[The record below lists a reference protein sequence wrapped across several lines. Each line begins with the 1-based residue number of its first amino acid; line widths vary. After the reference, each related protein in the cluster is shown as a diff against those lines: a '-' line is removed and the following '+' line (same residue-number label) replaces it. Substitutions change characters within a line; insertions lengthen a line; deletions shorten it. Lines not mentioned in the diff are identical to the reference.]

1 VDQKDQPTMPKFT
14 VGDEKRAFSNIFNLL
29 VIIAAVIATVFTIA
43 LFFYQLSLK
52 NQISDLTGQK
62 ASLLSQIQTPEN
74 LDIEDQVNGI
84 ITSIDQIKSI
94 KDSDSNRFQLALSN
108 LPAIA
113 LKISQVK
120 NFSIDEFGILSLDV
134 TTNSNENVAKFLESL
149 NKSSF
154 LENVQLLS
162 SNASGTTEA
171 PVIDFSVTATIN
183 QDKTASAES
192 SSPESAAGSSTDS
205 TSSDTGTEETTTD
218 GSQPATEP
226 PEASL

>member
-1 VDQKDQPTMPKFT
+1 
-14 VGDEKRAFSNIFNLL
+14 
-29 VIIAAVIATVFTIA
+29 
-43 LFFYQLSLK
+43 
-52 NQISDLTGQK
+52 
-62 ASLLSQIQTPEN
+62 
-74 LDIEDQVNGI
+74 
-84 ITSIDQIKSI
+84 
-94 KDSDSNRFQLALSN
+94 
-108 LPAIA
+108 
-113 LKISQVK
+113 
-120 NFSIDEFGILSLDV
+120 LSLDV

-205 TSSDTGTEETTTD
+205 TSSDTGTDETTTD
-218 GSQPATEP
+218 SSQSATEP

>member
-1 VDQKDQPTMPKFT
+1 MDQKDQPTMPKFT

-29 VIIAAVIATVFTIA
+29 VIIAAVIATVFTIV

-113 LKISQVK
+113 LKTSQVK

-183 QDKTASAES
+183 QDKAALAEL

>member
-205 TSSDTGTEETTTD
+205 TSSDTGTDETTTD
-218 GSQPATEP
+218 SSQSATEP